1 MCTVFREFPS
11 LSLSAGGFPLPLSD
25 LSDLSPLPLSDQMWL
40 PPTPPAEEEDEIYVD
55 PILSLTYHLS
65 STISPAVLAAN
76 VPFQ

>member
-11 LSLSAGGFPLPLSD
+11 LSLSLSAGGFPLP